1 MKNTG
6 LSLIDIVLIL
16 AVALVVIVVAST
28 SPMAGDFAWSDAP
41 RHGLNGIFLLDA
53 LRALPFEDPRAW
65 AEAYYLKYPALTI
78 LFYPPLFSGVL
89 AFSYSL
95 FGFSHETAQWTV
107 VVFHVAAGV
116 GLYVLA
122 RNWLS
127 PVLAFSAAIAFVAA
141 PEFGLWARQVMLDAP
156 AFAWLI
162 WSVVFLF
169 RYVRSDQTVSLVLAA
184 AFFAC
189 ALYTKQTA
197 VFAALPMMLL
207 LVRTK
212 GFSFLWS
219 RRALVLGAVFLLA
232 MVPLVLL
239 QLKYGAVNTASV
251 LGSARDDMS
260 RLSLVAW
267 TYYLSVMPLQLGW
280 PLLLLGAG
288 YLAAALV
295 SPSWRIDRP
304 AFQFLVAWVGT
315 GYLLFSLIMVREPR
329 HDLMALWP
337 IAVFAM
343 LMIDRAMRHWGTR
356 ASQAIGCGVA
366 VLVAG
371 FSVFWSVAVIEVPY
385 VKGYRQVAALV
396 GANSPPRSNVL
407 FSGYRD
413 GSFIFNVRALDRSDL
428 GVIRADKLLLR
439 VAIERERGV
448 EERDVRRAE
457 VVDYFPKYRIRYV
470 VAQRDFWQDLDSMAM
485 LNEVLSDPDLFARVE
500 TVEPVANYNN
510 SDAMID
516 VYRYL
521 GDIAD
526 EPAPLT
532 LDMVGIGETFSQ

>member
-1 MKNTG
+1 MKQTE
-6 LSLIDIVLIL
+6 LSLTDVVFFV

-41 RHGLNGIFLLDA
+41 RHGLNGVFLLDA
-53 LRALPFEDPRAW
+53 LRALPFDDPRAW

-89 AFSYSL
+89 ALTYSL

-107 VVFHVAAGV
+107 AFFHVAAGV

-122 RNWLS
+122 RNWLA

-141 PEFGLWARQVMLDAP
+141 PEFGLWARQLMLDAP

-169 RYVRSDQTVSLVLAA
+169 WFVGSDRTVFFVLAA
-184 AFFAC
+184 AFFGC

-197 VFAALPMMLL
+197 VFAAVPMMLL
-207 LVRTK
+207 LVWTK
-212 GFSFLWS
+212 GIAFLWS
-219 RRALVLGAVFLLA
+219 RRTLVLGAVFLLA
-232 MVPLVLL
+232 MLPLVFL

-251 LGSARDDMS
+251 LGSGRDDMS
-260 RLSLVAW
+260 RLSLGAW

-280 PLLLLGAG
+280 PLLLLGVG
-288 YLAAALV
+288 YWVGGFAI
-295 SPSWRIDRP
+295 PGWRIERP
-304 AFQFLVAWVGT
+304 AFQFLVAWVVT
-315 GYLLFSLIMVREPR
+315 GYFFFSLIMVREPR

-337 IAVFAM
+337 MAVFAM
-343 LMIDRAMRHWGTR
+343 LMIDRAARLWGTR
-356 ASQAIGCGVA
+356 ASLTLGSGVA
-366 VLVAG
+366 LLVAG
-371 FSVFWSVAVIEVPY
+371 FSVIWSVAVVEVPY
-385 VKGYRQVAALV
+385 VKGYRQAAALV
-396 GANSPPRSNVL
+396 DANSPPNSNVL

-413 GSFIFNVRALDRSDL
+413 GSFVFNVRALDRSDL

-448 EERDVRRAE
+448 EEQSVSRAE
-457 VVDYFPKYRIRYV
+457 VADYFPKYRIRYV
-470 VAQRDFWQDLDSMAM
+470 VSQRDFWQDLGSLAL
-485 LNEVLSDPDLFARVE
+485 LNDVLSDPALFERVE
-500 TVEPVANYNN
+500 TIETVANYNN
-510 SDAMID
+510 SDSVVE

-521 GDIAD
+521 GDIAE